1 MKNVTDEQTVLDLE
15 FDKILEWCSE
25 YAFSEKTIDRIL
37 KTRPKRDFDNI
48 HEALS
53 QIEELKNIHLSTNG
67 FPRLEFDDL
76 HKEIKLLG
84 IKRSIIPLSGVLKI
98 YGASQLVNA
107 YLKFFDFHN
116 EKFQS
121 IESVF
126 SDTYKTNEIIDAV
139 EKIIDSSGAIK
150 DSASS
155 NLKSIRTSIKGTHRK
170 IQRNFEKEL
179 RRLSKSNLLSDTKE
193 TVIGSRRVLSVK
205 AAYKKQFSGTL
216 IGTSKT
222 GSMVHIEPSVNA
234 ELNNLMDQL
243 RIEEENEIQK
253 ILRELTEFIASF
265 KWLIEGYNKS
275 LHNLDFIN
283 AKYKLSKDMDACMPK
298 LTKKKEII
306 VKKAVHPLLR
316 KKNNQEKKPTYG
328 QDIILNEAQRIIVIS
343 GPNAGGKSI
352 TLKTLGLLQMMV
364 QSGFFVSADWENS
377 FYVFDRILSEI
388 GDNQSIEN
396 ELSTYSYRLQRMKK
410 FLSTCNN
417 KTLLLLDEFGTGSD
431 PDLGGALAESFFESF
446 YEKEVFTALTTH
458 YNNIKSKA
466 MELPNAINGCMLF
479 NPDDLRPLFEFQMGS
494 PGSSFTFEVA
504 KNNGIPTK
512 LIKNAKQ
519 KLDKEKLKFN
529 ELLADLQ
536 RKTNRLEQEI
546 QRNKKESKYHSNK
559 AEEID
564 AHRSK
569 LTQKYEKINRTMQV
583 QEAEL
588 LAGKKMLEF
597 LSKFKTSRGKKNNED
612 LMKEVLEYFKAQKT
626 KKEAKKKANK
636 PKRKLSQKQVKS
648 YQQEK
653 IVVGSQVKIIAT
665 RQLATVEEIKGN
677 NTVLSV
683 GNNRIKVGLKQ
694 LIWIK

>member
-37 KTRPKRDFDNI
+37 KTRPKRDFDTI

-76 HKEIKLLG
+76 YKEIKLLG

-216 IGTSKT
+216 MGTSKT

-253 ILRELTEFIASF
+253 ILRELTEFISSF

-306 VKKAVHPLLR
+306 LKKAVHPLLR

-328 QDIILNEAQRIIVIS
+328 QDIILNESQRMIVIS

-446 YEKEVFTALTTH
+446 YEKRF
-458 YNNIKSKA
+458 S
-466 MELPNAINGCMLF
+466 
-479 NPDDLRPLFEFQMGS
+479 
-494 PGSSFTFEVA
+494 
-504 KNNGIPTK
+504 
-512 LIKNAKQ
+512 
-519 KLDKEKLKFN
+519 
-529 ELLADLQ
+529 
-536 RKTNRLEQEI
+536 RL
-546 QRNKKESKYHSNK
+546 
-559 AEEID
+559 
-564 AHRSK
+564 
-569 LTQKYEKINRTMQV
+569 
-583 QEAEL
+583 
-588 LAGKKMLEF
+588 
-597 LSKFKTSRGKKNNED
+597 
-612 LMKEVLEYFKAQKT
+612 
-626 KKEAKKKANK
+626 
-636 PKRKLSQKQVKS
+636 
-648 YQQEK
+648 
-653 IVVGSQVKIIAT
+653 
-665 RQLATVEEIKGN
+665 
-677 NTVLSV
+677 
-683 GNNRIKVGLKQ
+683 
-694 LIWIK
+694 

>member
-15 FDKILEWCSE
+15 FDKILEWSSE
-25 YAFSEKTIDRIL
+25 YAFSERTIDRIL
-37 KTRPKRDFDNI
+37 KTRPKKDFDAI

-67 FPRLEFDDL
+67 FPQLEFDDL
-76 HKEIKLLG
+76 QKEIKLLG
-84 IKRSIIPLSGVLKI
+84 IKRSIITLSGVLKI
-98 YGASQLVNA
+98 YGASQLVNG
-107 YLKFFDFHN
+107 YLKFFEFHN

-179 RRLSKSNLLSDTKE
+179 RRLSKSKLLSDTKE

-216 IGTSKT
+216 MGTSKT

-328 QDIILNEAQRIIVIS
+328 QDIILNESQRMIVIS

-536 RKTNRLEQEI
+536 RKTNHLEQEI
-546 QRNKKESKYHSNK
+546 QRNKKESKHHYNK
-559 AEEID
+559 AQEID

-597 LSKFKTSRGKKNNED
+597 LSKFKTSRGKNNNEE

-653 IVVGSQVKIIAT
+653 IVVGSKVKIIAT

-694 LIWIK
+694 LIWVK

>member
-1 MKNVTDEQTVLDLE
+1 VKNVTDEQTVLDLE

-25 YAFSEKTIDRIL
+25 YAFSERTMTRIL
-37 KTRPKRDFDNI
+37 KTRPKKDFDAI
-48 HEALS
+48 HEDLS

-98 YGASQLVNA
+98 YGASRLVNA
-107 YLKFFDFHN
+107 YLKFFEFHN

-216 IGTSKT
+216 MGTSKT

-328 QDIILNEAQRIIVIS
+328 QDIILNESQRMIVIS

-466 MELPNAINGCMLF
+466 MELPNTINGCMLF

-559 AEEID
+559 AEEIE

-597 LSKFKTSRGKKNNED
+597 LSKFKTSRGKKNNEE

>member
-37 KTRPKRDFDNI
+37 KTRPKRDFDTI

-107 YLKFFDFHN
+107 YLKFFEFHN

-216 IGTSKT
+216 MGTSKT

-298 LTKKKEII
+298 LTNKKEII
-306 VKKAVHPLLR
+306 LRKAIHPLLR

-328 QDIILNEAQRIIVIS
+328 QDIILNESQRMIVIS

-504 KNNGIPTK
+504 KNNGIPSK

-546 QRNKKESKYHSNK
+546 QRNKKESRYYNNK
-559 AEEID
+559 AQEID

-694 LIWIK
+694 LIWVK

>member
-15 FDKILEWCSE
+15 FDKILEWCSA

-37 KTRPKRDFDNI
+37 KTRPKKDFDTI

-84 IKRSIIPLSGVLKI
+84 IKRSIISLSGVLKI
-98 YGASQLVNA
+98 YRASQLVNA
-107 YLKFFDFHN
+107 YLKFFEFHN

-216 IGTSKT
+216 MGTSKT
-222 GSMVHIEPSVNA
+222 GSIVHIEPSVNA

-283 AKYKLSKDMDACMPK
+283 AKYKLAKDMDACLPQ
-298 LTKKKEII
+298 LTQKKEII
-306 VKKAVHPLLR
+306 LKKAVHPLLR
-316 KKNNQEKKPTYG
+316 KKNNQEKKPTFG
-328 QDIILNEAQRIIVIS
+328 QDIVLNEAQRIIVIS

-546 QRNKKESKYHSNK
+546 QRNKKESKYHYNK
-559 AEEID
+559 AQEID

-597 LSKFKTSRGKKNNED
+597 LSKFKTSRGKKNNEE

-626 KKEAKKKANK
+626 KKEVKKKANK

-653 IVVGSQVKIIAT
+653 IMVGSQVKIIAT

-694 LIWIK
+694 LIWVK

>member
-275 LHNLDFIN
+275 LHDLDFIN
-283 AKYKLSKDMDACMPK
+283 AKYKLSKNMDANMPK

>member
-37 KTRPKRDFDNI
+37 KTRPKRDFDTI

-76 HKEIKLLG
+76 YKEIKLLG

-216 IGTSKT
+216 MGTSKT

-253 ILRELTEFIASF
+253 ILRELTEFISSF

-275 LHNLDFIN
+275 LHDLDFIN

-306 VKKAVHPLLR
+306 LKKAVHPLLR

-328 QDIILNEAQRIIVIS
+328 QDIILNESQRMIVIS

-569 LTQKYEKINRTMQV
+569 LTQKYEKLNRTMQV
-583 QEAEL
+583 KEAEL

>member
-37 KTRPKRDFDNI
+37 KTRPKRDFDTI

-53 QIEELKNIHLSTNG
+53 QIEALKNIHLSTNG

-76 HKEIKLLG
+76 YKEIKLLG

-107 YLKFFDFHN
+107 YLKFFEFHN

-193 TVIGSRRVLSVK
+193 TVLGSRRVLSVK

-216 IGTSKT
+216 MGTSKT

-275 LHNLDFIN
+275 LHYLDFIN

-306 VKKAVHPLLR
+306 LKKAVHPLLR

-328 QDIILNEAQRIIVIS
+328 QDIILNESQRMIVIS

-410 FLSTCNN
+410 FLNTCNN

-546 QRNKKESKYHSNK
+546 QRNIKESKYHSNK

-569 LTQKYEKINRTMQV
+569 LSQKYEKINRTMQV

-597 LSKFKTSRGKKNNED
+597 LSKYKTSRGKKNNED

-636 PKRKLSQKQVKS
+636 PKRKLSQKEVKS

-694 LIWIK
+694 LIWVK

>member
-25 YAFSEKTIDRIL
+25 YAFSEKTIDLIL
-37 KTRPKRDFDNI
+37 KTRPKKDFDAI

-76 HKEIKLLG
+76 HKEIKQLG

-107 YLKFFDFHN
+107 YLKFFEFHN

-216 IGTSKT
+216 MGTSKT

-283 AKYKLSKDMDACMPK
+283 AKYKLSKDMDGCMPK

-306 VKKAVHPLLR
+306 LKKAVHPLLR
-316 KKNNQEKKPTYG
+316 KKNNEEKKPTYG
-328 QDIILNEAQRIIVIS
+328 QDIVLNEAQRIIVIS

-519 KLDKEKLKFN
+519 KLDKGKLKFN

-546 QRNKKESKYHSNK
+546 QRNKKESKYHNNK
-559 AEEID
+559 AQEID
-564 AHRSK
+564 AHHSK
-569 LTQKYEKINRTMQV
+569 LTQKYEKINRTIQV

-597 LSKFKTSRGKKNNED
+597 LSKFKTSRGKKNNEE

-694 LIWIK
+694 LIWVK

>member
-25 YAFSEKTIDRIL
+25 YAFSERTIARIL
-37 KTRPKRDFDNI
+37 KTRPKKDFDAI
-48 HEALS
+48 HEDLS
-53 QIEELKNIHLSTNG
+53 QIEELKNIYLSTNG

-76 HKEIKLLG
+76 NKEIKLLG

-98 YGASQLVNA
+98 YGASRLVNA
-107 YLKFFDFHN
+107 YLKFFEFHN

-216 IGTSKT
+216 MGTSKT

-275 LHNLDFIN
+275 LHDLDFIN

-306 VKKAVHPLLR
+306 LKKAVHPLLR

-559 AEEID
+559 AEEIE

-569 LTQKYEKINRTMQV
+569 LTQKYEKINRTMQL

-597 LSKFKTSRGKKNNED
+597 LSKFKTSRGKKHNED

>member
-98 YGASQLVNA
+98 YGASQLVNT
-107 YLKFFDFHN
+107 YLKFFEFHN

>member
-1 MKNVTDEQTVLDLE
+1 M
-15 FDKILEWCSE
+15 
-25 YAFSEKTIDRIL
+25 
-37 KTRPKRDFDNI
+37 
-48 HEALS
+48 
-53 QIEELKNIHLSTNG
+53 
-67 FPRLEFDDL
+67 
-76 HKEIKLLG
+76 
-84 IKRSIIPLSGVLKI
+84 
-98 YGASQLVNA
+98 
-107 YLKFFDFHN
+107 
-116 EKFQS
+116 
-121 IESVF
+121 
-126 SDTYKTNEIIDAV
+126 
-139 EKIIDSSGAIK
+139 
-150 DSASS
+150 
-155 NLKSIRTSIKGTHRK
+155 
-170 IQRNFEKEL
+170 
-179 RRLSKSNLLSDTKE
+179 
-193 TVIGSRRVLSVK
+193 
-205 AAYKKQFSGTL
+205 
-216 IGTSKT
+216 
-222 GSMVHIEPSVNA
+222 
-234 ELNNLMDQL
+234 
-243 RIEEENEIQK
+243 
-253 ILRELTEFIASF
+253 
-265 KWLIEGYNKS
+265 
-275 LHNLDFIN
+275 
-283 AKYKLSKDMDACMPK
+283 
-298 LTKKKEII
+298 
-306 VKKAVHPLLR
+306 
-316 KKNNQEKKPTYG
+316 
-328 QDIILNEAQRIIVIS
+328 IVIS

-410 FLSTCNN
+410 FLSRCNN

-546 QRNKKESKYHSNK
+546 QRNKKESKYHRNK

-597 LSKFKTSRGKKNNED
+597 LSKFKTSRGKKNNEE

-626 KKEAKKKANK
+626 KKEAKKRANK

>member
-37 KTRPKRDFDNI
+37 KTRPKKDFDTI

-107 YLKFFDFHN
+107 YLKFFEFHN

-121 IESVF
+121 IQSVF
-126 SDTYKTNEIIDAV
+126 SDTYKTNDLIDAV

-216 IGTSKT
+216 MGTSKT

-253 ILRELTEFIASF
+253 ILRELTEFITSF

-283 AKYKLSKDMDACMPK
+283 AKYKLSKDMDACMPQ
-298 LTKKKEII
+298 LTQKKEII
-306 VKKAVHPLLR
+306 LKKAVHPLLR
-316 KKNNQEKKPTYG
+316 KKNNQEKKPTFG
-328 QDIILNEAQRIIVIS
+328 QDIVLNEAQRIIVIS

-504 KNNGIPTK
+504 KNNGIPNK

-546 QRNKKESKYHSNK
+546 QRNKKESKYHNNK
-559 AEEID
+559 AQEID

-597 LSKFKTSRGKKNNED
+597 LSKFKTSRGKKNNEE

-665 RQLATVEEIKGN
+665 RQLAIVEEIKGN

-694 LIWIK
+694 LIWVK

>member
-25 YAFSEKTIDRIL
+25 YAFSERTIARIL
-37 KTRPKRDFDNI
+37 KTRPKKDFDTI

-53 QIEELKNIHLSTNG
+53 QVEELKNIHLSTNG

-84 IKRSIIPLSGVLKI
+84 IKRSIIPLSGVPKI
-98 YGASQLVNA
+98 YVASQLVNA
-107 YLKFFDFHN
+107 YLKFFEFHN

-216 IGTSKT
+216 MGTSKT

-253 ILRELTEFIASF
+253 ILRELTEFISSF

-275 LHNLDFIN
+275 LHDLDFIN

-306 VKKAVHPLLR
+306 LKKAVHPLLR

-328 QDIILNEAQRIIVIS
+328 QDIILNESQRMIVIS

-569 LTQKYEKINRTMQV
+569 LTEKYEKINRTMQV

-597 LSKFKTSRGKKNNED
+597 LSKFKTSRGKKNNEE

-694 LIWIK
+694 LIWVK

>member
-37 KTRPKRDFDNI
+37 KTRPKRDFDTI

-76 HKEIKLLG
+76 YKEIKLLG

-216 IGTSKT
+216 MGTSKT

-253 ILRELTEFIASF
+253 ILRELTEFISSF

-275 LHNLDFIN
+275 LHDLDFIN

-306 VKKAVHPLLR
+306 LKKAVHPLLR

-328 QDIILNEAQRIIVIS
+328 QDIILNESQRMIVIS

-583 QEAEL
+583 KEAEL

-597 LSKFKTSRGKKNNED
+597 LSKFKTSRGKKNNEE

>member
-216 IGTSKT
+216 MGTSKT

>member
-1 MKNVTDEQTVLDLE
+1 
-15 FDKILEWCSE
+15 
-25 YAFSEKTIDRIL
+25 AFSEKTIDRIL
-37 KTRPKRDFDNI
+37 KTRPKKDFDTI

-107 YLKFFDFHN
+107 YLKFFEFHN

-216 IGTSKT
+216 MGTSKT

>member
-25 YAFSEKTIDRIL
+25 DAFSEKTIDRIL
-37 KTRPKRDFDNI
+37 KTRPKKDFDTI
-48 HEALS
+48 HQDLS

-107 YLKFFDFHN
+107 YLKFFEFHN

-179 RRLSKSNLLSDTKE
+179 RRLSKSKLLSDTKE

-216 IGTSKT
+216 MGTSKT

-275 LHNLDFIN
+275 LHDLDFIN

-306 VKKAVHPLLR
+306 QKKAVHPLLR

-328 QDIILNEAQRIIVIS
+328 QDIILNESQRMIVIS

-536 RKTNRLEQEI
+536 RKTNRLEEEI
-546 QRNKKESKYHSNK
+546 QRNKKESKYHNNK
-559 AEEID
+559 AQEID

-597 LSKFKTSRGKKNNED
+597 LSKFKTSRGKKNNEE

-694 LIWIK
+694 LIRIK

>member
-1 MKNVTDEQTVLDLE
+1 MKV
-15 FDKILEWCSE
+15 F
-25 YAFSEKTIDRIL
+25 
-37 KTRPKRDFDNI
+37 
-48 HEALS
+48 
-53 QIEELKNIHLSTNG
+53 
-67 FPRLEFDDL
+67 
-76 HKEIKLLG
+76 
-84 IKRSIIPLSGVLKI
+84 
-98 YGASQLVNA
+98 
-107 YLKFFDFHN
+107 
-116 EKFQS
+116 
-121 IESVF
+121 F

-216 IGTSKT
+216 MGTSKT

-253 ILRELTEFIASF
+253 ILRELTEFISSF

-275 LHNLDFIN
+275 LHDLDFIN

-306 VKKAVHPLLR
+306 LKKAVHPLLR

-328 QDIILNEAQRIIVIS
+328 QDIILNESQRMIVIS

-583 QEAEL
+583 KEAEL

-597 LSKFKTSRGKKNNED
+597 LSKFKTSRGKKNNEE

-694 LIWIK
+694 LIWVK

>member
-25 YAFSEKTIDRIL
+25 YAFSERTIARIL
-37 KTRPKRDFDNI
+37 KTRPKKDFDTI

-53 QIEELKNIHLSTNG
+53 QVEELKNIHLSTNG

-76 HKEIKLLG
+76 HKEIKLLC

-107 YLKFFDFHN
+107 YLKFFEFHN

-126 SDTYKTNEIIDAV
+126 ADTYKTNEIIDAV

-216 IGTSKT
+216 MGTSKT

-253 ILRELTEFIASF
+253 ILRELTEFISSF

-275 LHNLDFIN
+275 LHDLDFIN

-306 VKKAVHPLLR
+306 LKKAVHPLLR

-328 QDIILNEAQRIIVIS
+328 QDIILNESQRMIVIS

-410 FLSTCNN
+410 FLSTCND

-546 QRNKKESKYHSNK
+546 QRNKKESTYHNNK
-559 AEEID
+559 AQEID

-569 LTQKYEKINRTMQV
+569 LSQKYEKINRTMQV

-597 LSKFKTSRGKKNNED
+597 LSKFKTARGKKNNEE

>member
-37 KTRPKRDFDNI
+37 KTRPKRDFDAI

-76 HKEIKLLG
+76 YKEIKLLG

-216 IGTSKT
+216 MGTSKT

-275 LHNLDFIN
+275 LHDLDFIN

-306 VKKAVHPLLR
+306 LKKAVHPLLR

-328 QDIILNEAQRIIVIS
+328 QDIILNESQRMIVIS

-597 LSKFKTSRGKKNNED
+597 LSKFKTSRGKKNNEE

-694 LIWIK
+694 LIWVK

>member
-1 MKNVTDEQTVLDLE
+1 M
-15 FDKILEWCSE
+15 S
-25 YAFSEKTIDRIL
+25 
-37 KTRPKRDFDNI
+37 
-48 HEALS
+48 
-53 QIEELKNIHLSTNG
+53 
-67 FPRLEFDDL
+67 
-76 HKEIKLLG
+76 
-84 IKRSIIPLSGVLKI
+84 
-98 YGASQLVNA
+98 
-107 YLKFFDFHN
+107 FHN

-216 IGTSKT
+216 MGTSKT

-328 QDIILNEAQRIIVIS
+328 QDIILNESQRMIVIS

-546 QRNKKESKYHSNK
+546 QRNKKESTYHNNK
-559 AEEID
+559 AQEID

-569 LTQKYEKINRTMQV
+569 LSQKYEKINRTMQV

-597 LSKFKTSRGKKNNED
+597 LSKFKTSRGKKNNEE

>member
-37 KTRPKRDFDNI
+37 KTRPKKDFDTI

-76 HKEIKLLG
+76 YKEIKLLG

-107 YLKFFDFHN
+107 YLKFFEFHN

-216 IGTSKT
+216 MGTSKT

-275 LHNLDFIN
+275 LHDLDFIN

-306 VKKAVHPLLR
+306 LKKAVHPLLR

-328 QDIILNEAQRIIVIS
+328 QDIILNESQRIIVIS

-546 QRNKKESKYHSNK
+546 QRNKKESTYHNNK
-559 AEEID
+559 AQEID

-569 LTQKYEKINRTMQV
+569 LSQKYEKINRTMQV

-597 LSKFKTSRGKKNNED
+597 LSKFKTSRGKKNNEE

-694 LIWIK
+694 LIWVK

>member
-1 MKNVTDEQTVLDLE
+1 M
-15 FDKILEWCSE
+15 
-25 YAFSEKTIDRIL
+25 
-37 KTRPKRDFDNI
+37 
-48 HEALS
+48 
-53 QIEELKNIHLSTNG
+53 
-67 FPRLEFDDL
+67 
-76 HKEIKLLG
+76 
-84 IKRSIIPLSGVLKI
+84 
-98 YGASQLVNA
+98 
-107 YLKFFDFHN
+107 
-116 EKFQS
+116 
-121 IESVF
+121 
-126 SDTYKTNEIIDAV
+126 
-139 EKIIDSSGAIK
+139 
-150 DSASS
+150 
-155 NLKSIRTSIKGTHRK
+155 
-170 IQRNFEKEL
+170 
-179 RRLSKSNLLSDTKE
+179 
-193 TVIGSRRVLSVK
+193 
-205 AAYKKQFSGTL
+205 
-216 IGTSKT
+216 
-222 GSMVHIEPSVNA
+222 
-234 ELNNLMDQL
+234 
-243 RIEEENEIQK
+243 
-253 ILRELTEFIASF
+253 
-265 KWLIEGYNKS
+265 
-275 LHNLDFIN
+275 
-283 AKYKLSKDMDACMPK
+283 
-298 LTKKKEII
+298 
-306 VKKAVHPLLR
+306 
-316 KKNNQEKKPTYG
+316 
-328 QDIILNEAQRIIVIS
+328 
-343 GPNAGGKSI
+343 
-352 TLKTLGLLQMMV
+352 
-364 QSGFFVSADWENS
+364 
-377 FYVFDRILSEI
+377 
-388 GDNQSIEN
+388 
-396 ELSTYSYRLQRMKK
+396 
-410 FLSTCNN
+410 
-417 KTLLLLDEFGTGSD
+417 DEFGTGSD

-536 RKTNRLEQEI
+536 RKTNRLEEEI
-546 QRNKKESKYHSNK
+546 QRNKKESKYHNNK
-559 AEEID
+559 AQEID

-569 LTQKYEKINRTMQV
+569 LSQKYEKINRTMQV

-597 LSKFKTSRGKKNNED
+597 LSKFKTSRGKKNNEE

-694 LIWIK
+694 LIWVK

>member
-1 MKNVTDEQTVLDLE
+1 MKTVTDEQTVLDLE

-25 YAFSEKTIDRIL
+25 YAFSERTIDSIL

-107 YLKFFDFHN
+107 YLKFFEFHN

-121 IESVF
+121 IESIF

-216 IGTSKT
+216 MGTSKT

-234 ELNNLMDQL
+234 ELNNRMDQL

-275 LHNLDFIN
+275 LHDLDFIN

-306 VKKAVHPLLR
+306 LKKAVHPLLR

-328 QDIILNEAQRIIVIS
+328 QDIVLNEAQRIIVIS

-546 QRNKKESKYHSNK
+546 QRNKKESKYHNNK
-559 AEEID
+559 AQEID

-569 LTQKYEKINRTMQV
+569 LSQKYEKINRTMQA

-597 LSKFKTSRGKKNNED
+597 LSKFKTSRGKKNNEE

-694 LIWIK
+694 LIWVK

>member
-15 FDKILEWCSE
+15 FDKILEWCSA

-76 HKEIKLLG
+76 YKEIKLLG

-107 YLKFFDFHN
+107 YLKFFEFHN

-216 IGTSKT
+216 MGTSKT

-253 ILRELTEFIASF
+253 ILRELTEFIATF

-306 VKKAVHPLLR
+306 LKKAVHPLLR

-328 QDIILNEAQRIIVIS
+328 QDIVLNEAQRIIVIS

-546 QRNKKESKYHSNK
+546 QRNKKESKYHNNK
-559 AEEID
+559 AQEID

-626 KKEAKKKANK
+626 KKEAKKKANR

-694 LIWIK
+694 LIWVK

>member
-15 FDKILEWCSE
+15 FDKILEWCSA

-37 KTRPKRDFDNI
+37 KTRPKKDFDAI

-84 IKRSIIPLSGVLKI
+84 IKRSIISLSGVLKI

-107 YLKFFDFHN
+107 YLKFFEFHN

-121 IESVF
+121 IQSVF

-216 IGTSKT
+216 MGTSKT
-222 GSMVHIEPSVNA
+222 GSIVHIEPSVNA

-253 ILRELTEFIASF
+253 ILRELTEFITSF

-283 AKYKLSKDMDACMPK
+283 AKYKLSKDMDACMPQ
-298 LTKKKEII
+298 LTQKKEII
-306 VKKAVHPLLR
+306 LKKAVHPLLR
-316 KKNNQEKKPTYG
+316 KKNNQEKKPTFG
-328 QDIILNEAQRIIVIS
+328 QDIVLNEAQRIIVIS

-546 QRNKKESKYHSNK
+546 QRNKKESKYHYNK
-559 AEEID
+559 AQEID

-597 LSKFKTSRGKKNNED
+597 LSKFKTSRGKKNNEE

-653 IVVGSQVKIIAT
+653 IMVGSQVKIIAT

-694 LIWIK
+694 LIWVK